1 MPMITLHHL
10 EDSRSQRIL
19 WMLEEL
25 GVEYEIH
32 YYERDPETNL
42 GPPELKE
49 VHPLGKSPV
58 IVDGDRTF
66 AESAVILEYLA
77 RTYGGGDWAP
87 DFDDPGYWNFQY
99 WMHYG
104 EASLMPPLL
113 LKLVFSKLR
122 EPPVPFLIR
131 PISGKI
137 ADQVDRAF
145 TDPQIATH
153 FGYVDGFLTDHEWF
167 GGTQIS
173 AADVQMSFPLEAA
186 RLRAVKT
193 GQYPQIDA
201 WLKRV
206 HARPAYLRALEAGGD
221 YTYGPEVED

>member
-1 MPMITLHHL
+1 MITLHHL
-10 EDSRSQRIL
+10 NNSRSQRIL
-19 WMLEEL
+19 WLLEEL

-42 GPPELKE
+42 APPELKD

-58 IVDGDRTF
+58 IVDGEKTF

-131 PISGKI
+131 SISGKI

-153 FGYVDGFLTDHEWF
+153 FAYVDGFLTDHEWF
-167 GGTQIS
+167 GGSRIS

-186 RLRAVKT
+186 RMRAVKA
-193 GQYPQIDA
+193 GQYPHIDA
-201 WLKRV
+201 WLQRV

-221 YTYGPEVED
+221 YAYGPDVED

>member
-1 MPMITLHHL
+1 MITLHHL

-19 WMLEEL
+19 WLLEEL
-25 GVEYEIH
+25 GAKYKIQ

-42 GPPELKE
+42 APPELKQ

-58 IVDGDRTF
+58 IVDGTRTL

-87 DFDDPGYWNFQY
+87 DFDDAAYWDFQY

-131 PISGKI
+131 PISSRI

-153 FGYVDGFLTDHEWF
+153 FSFVDRYLADHEWF
-167 GGTQIS
+167 GGSSINV
-173 AADVQMSFPLEAA
+173 ADVQMSFPLEAA
-186 RLRAVKT
+186 RLRTTKA
-193 GQYPQIDA
+193 GQYPHIDA

-206 HARPAYLRALEAGGD
+206 HSRPAYLRALEAGGD
-221 YTYGPEVED
+221 YAYGPDVED

>member
-1 MPMITLHHL
+1 MITLHHL

-19 WMLEEL
+19 WLLEEL

-42 GPPELKE
+42 APAELKE

-58 IVDGDRTF
+58 IVDGDRTL

-77 RTYGGGDWAP
+77 RTYGAGDWAP
-87 DFDDPGYWNFQY
+87 AFDAAGYWDFQY

-122 EPPVPFLIR
+122 EPPVPFLVR
-131 PISGKI
+131 PISSKI

-153 FGYVDGFLTDHEWF
+153 FSYVDRYLTDHEWF
-167 GGTQIS
+167 GGSTINV
-173 AADVQMSFPLEAA
+173 ADVQMSFPLEAA
-186 RLRAVKT
+186 RMRAVKA
-193 GQYPQIDA
+193 GQYPNIDA

-206 HARPAYLRALEAGGD
+206 HARPAYLRALEVGGD
-221 YTYGPEVED
+221 YAYGPGVGD

>member
-1 MPMITLHHL
+1 MITLHHL

-42 GPPELKE
+42 APPELKA

-87 DFDDPGYWNFQY
+87 EFGDPGYWTFQY

-122 EPPVPFLIR
+122 QPPVPLLIR
-131 PISGKI
+131 PISSKI

-153 FGYVDGFLTDHEWF
+153 FEYVDGFLTDHEWF
-167 GGTQIS
+167 GGSSIS

-186 RLRAVKT
+186 RMRAVKA

-206 HARPAYLRALEAGGD
+206 HARPAYLRALEAGGE
-221 YTYGPEVED
+221 YAYGPDVDD

>member
-1 MPMITLHHL
+1 MITLHHL

-25 GVEYEIH
+25 GVDYEIH

-42 GPPELKE
+42 APTELKA

-58 IVDGDRTF
+58 IVDGDRSF

-87 DFDDPGYWNFQY
+87 AFEDPGYWNFQY

-104 EASLMPPLL
+104 EASAMPPLL

-131 PISGKI
+131 PISSKI

-153 FGYVDGFLTDHEWF
+153 FGFIDGHLADHEWF
-167 GGTQIS
+167 GGSTIS
-173 AADVQMSFPLEAA
+173 AADIQMSFPLEAA
-186 RLRAVKT
+186 RTRAVKA
-193 GQYPQIDA
+193 GEYPHIDA
-201 WLKRV
+201 WLKRI

-221 YTYGPEVED
+221 YAYGPDVDD